1 MLKVICIAD
10 NLINE
15 PATIPT
21 PNTTALAQYGIIP
34 MSLYTG
40 KGNVT
45 IPLFNSTLRGINL
58 DMILNSIQK
67 RNDALLQGVKLK
79 LHCQIENLYATT
91 IKELLTELLV
101 QPQQNLIIKE

>member
-1 MLKVICIAD
+1 
-10 NLINE
+10 
-15 PATIPT
+15 
-21 PNTTALAQYGIIP
+21 

-40 KGNVT
+40 KANVT
-45 IPLFNSTLRGINL
+45 IPLFNSTLRGVNL

-91 IKELLTELLV
+91 INELLTELLV